1 MACHSIGGCRCSG
14 KSHPGA
20 IGAFPVGNHNE
31 VLHTPDVSRY
41 RSSGANGQRSPQKVG
56 FEITLDWSFSWV
68 MLAAVSRTQCWVLGK
83 LLKGLEA
90 RAGIEPA
97 HKGFAD
103 LSLTTWV
110 PRLGRAALENLIRST
125 PPCSQPGVH
134 RRAEWSGRRDLN
146 SRPSP
151 WQGDALPLS
160 YSRINATLSIP
171 GGRNVVKPP
180 SGQDLRPVPAHPEPK
195 NPPRPANP
203 FPLAQSPRRA
213 CTGSGWRWWPPPDC
227 V

>member
-1 MACHSIGGCRCSG
+1 MGFPQRSGRRSATIRQHHDQKNPTQGKEPWSAAHYLEAVPPLACHSIGGCRCSG

-68 MLAAVSRTQCWVLGK
+68 MLAAVSRTQSWVLGK
-83 LLKGLEA
+83 LLKGVEA

-125 PPCSQPGVH
+125 PP
-134 RRAEWSGRRDLN
+134 
-146 SRPSP
+146 
-151 WQGDALPLS
+151 
-160 YSRINATLSIP
+160 
-171 GGRNVVKPP
+171 
-180 SGQDLRPVPAHPEPK
+180 
-195 NPPRPANP
+195 
-203 FPLAQSPRRA
+203 
-213 CTGSGWRWWPPPDC
+213 
-227 V
+227 